1 MPTAMAVFHSRDFR
15 TAVVALTLLLCSA
28 APAYGQL
35 SGCERYRLEFER
47 IGSHVDPNAPSA
59 AERVLEA
66 IGAGEAEKL
75 AGDPEALSELPGI
88 DPKSPVLRQPCYLAY
103 ALLALGRV
111 ASADGEEFLKRQS
124 ETAVNAYIKHYASV
138 AYVMARFRHVPA
150 DQQIQALETTASEKG
165 AARTWAVNELCD
177 RSSLK
182 SWPLV
187 ADAILAG
194 YLDSDAA
201 TGELP

>member
-66 IGAGEAEKL
+66 IGAGEAGKM
-75 AGDPEALSELPGI
+75 AGDPRTLFEVPGVG
-88 DPKSPVLRQPCYLAY
+88 PKSPVLLQPCDLSY
-103 ALLALGRV
+103 
-111 ASADGEEFLKRQS
+111 
-124 ETAVNAYIKHYASV
+124 T
-138 AYVMARFRHVPA
+138 
-150 DQQIQALETTASEKG
+150 
-165 AARTWAVNELCD
+165 
-177 RSSLK
+177 
-182 SWPLV
+182 PL
-187 ADAILAG
+187 
-194 YLDSDAA
+194 
-201 TGELP
+201 PF